1 MATQNLCNLAITT
14 AVTGSIQTV
23 YKGFSSPQA
32 MTLQAKFTY
41 VASAATSVDAYVQTT
56 IDGVNWIDIA
66 EFQFTTASATKVVN
80 LSGLST
86 VTTPTAITSGSLTAN
101 TTQQGVL
108 ADWYR
113 VVVTSVGTYGAGT
126 TLTVDASAR

>member
-1 MATQNLCNLAITT
+1 MATQQICNLAITT
-14 AVTGSIQTV
+14 AVTGSIQTI

-32 MTLQAKFTY
+32 LTIQAKFTY

-56 IDGVNWIDIA
+56 IDGTVWIDIA
-66 EFQFTTASATKVVN
+66 EFRFTTSSSTVVVN

-86 VTTPTAITSGSLTAN
+86 VTTPAAITSGSMTAN

-108 ADWYR
+108 GDQYR

-126 TLTVDASAR
+126 TLAIDVAAR